1 MFSKKLI
8 PFSTVKN
15 GNELPLSIRHQWVEH
30 YGLELH
36 RLVWQT

>member
-15 GNELPLSIRHQWVEH
+15 GNELPLFTHDPLVE
-30 YGLELH
+30 
-36 RLVWQT
+36 TKK